1 MKYGRTSRHACGGV
15 VPVCVLLSCVLALMS
30 GCGDDVSP
38 TAPTPPQGTGNRPP
52 SAAGSVPDQA
62 VTVSGTAAMVNMAPY
77 FTDPDGDALTYSAVS
92 SNAAVVTTSV
102 SGSTVMLTPVSAG
115 AATTTVTARDLGGL
129 TATQSVAV
137 TVDVGDAHG
146 STRDAAVPVGSAS
159 DTAAS
164 LDTQGDVDYFSLDI
178 SASAA
183 LTVET
188 TGGADTFGQ
197 LESQDGLIIAS
208 ADVGGSGGNFRIER
222 QIPAATYYVRV
233 SGATRN
239 VTGPYMLL
247 VRTSDATP
255 PGPRSQGAPDL
266 TVYAVSVAT
275 NPSGTSPGGSF
286 TLSAGVRNDGDAAS
300 AATTLRYYRSTDAT
314 ITTADTS
321 VGTDAVGGLAAAAT
335 SSESI
340 DLTAPAAAGTYYYGA
355 CVEAVAGE
363 SDATNNCSPSVQ
375 VSVTEVR
382 AETHPDLAVGS
393 PSVSDSSPT
402 SGATFTLSAAVR
414 NDGDG
419 AAAATTLHYYRS
431 TDATITTAD
440 TSVGTDAVGGLAA
453 AATSSESIDLTAP
466 AAAGTYYYG
475 ACVDAVAGES
485 AATNNCSPSVQ
496 VSVTEVRAET
506 HPDLAVGSPSV
517 SDSSPTSGATFTLSA
532 AVRNDGDGAA
542 AATTLRYYRSTD
554 ATITTADTSVGTDA
568 VGGLAAAATSSESI
582 DLTAPSAPGTS
593 YYGAC
598 VDAVTGES
606 DTTNNCSSAVSVTVS
621 APPPPLPAGPDLTVH
636 GIVTVTSLDG
646 TPPGGSFQLGAAVEN
661 QGDEPSAVTT
671 LRYYQSTDATI
682 TPSDTEVGT
691 DTVGGLSAGATTRI
705 VTDVTAPASA
715 GTYYYGACVDAV
727 TGESDTTNNCSGSV
741 SVVVSESPPQTNPDL
756 AVGSPS
762 VSDSSPTSGAT
773 FTLSA
778 TVRNDGDGAAAATTL
793 RYYRSTDG
801 TITTSDTSVG
811 TDAVGGL
818 SAGATSPESISLTA
832 PSSAGTSYY
841 GACVDTVT
849 GESDTTNNCSSA
861 VSVTVSAPPPP
872 PPPQTNPDLEVQSP
886 SVNDSS
892 LDTGDSFTLSA
903 TVRNDGDGAAAATT
917 LRYYRS
923 TDGTITTSDTSVGT
937 DAVGGLSAGA
947 TSPESISLTAP
958 SSAGTSYY
966 GACVDTVTG
975 ESDTTNNCSSAVSV
989 TVSAPPPPP
998 PPQTNPDLAVG
1009 VALRS
1014 ATAAWTTGGY
1024 IHPVGDGAQRRRRRR
1039 GGDDAALLPV
1049 DRRDDYDLRHLG
1061 GHGRGGG
1068 AFRRGDEP
1076 RVDQPDGAVVGGHVL
1091 LRRVRGHGDG
1101 RVGHDEQLLECRV
1114 GHCVG
1119 APAPAPAA
1127 DQPGP
1132 GGAVAL
1138 GERQQPGYRRLVH
1151 PVGDGAQRRRRRRGG
1166 DDAALLPVDRRDD
1179 YDLRHLGGHGRGGG
1193 AFRRGDEPRVDQPDG
1208 AVVGGHVLL
1217 RRVRGHGDGRV
1228 GHDEQLLECRVG
1240 HCVGAPAPAPAADQ
1254 PGPGGA
1260 VALGERQQPGYRRLV
1275 HPVGDGAQ
1283 RRRRRRGGD
1292 DAALLPVDRRDDYD
1306 LRHLGG
1312 HGRGGGAF
1320 RRGDEPRVDQPD
1332 GAVVGGHVLLRRVR
1346 GHGDGRVGH
1355 DEQLLECRVGHCVG
1369 APAPAPAADQPGPGG
1384 AVALGER
1391 QQPGYRRLVHPVGDG
1406 AQRRRRRR
1414 GGDDAALLPVDRRD
1428 DYDLRHLG
1436 GHGRGG
1442 GAFRRGDEP
1451 RVDQPDGAVVGGHVL
1466 LRRVRG
1472 HGDGRV
1478 GHDEQLL
1485 ECRSVTVSAPPPPP
1499 PPQTNPDL
1507 EVQSPSVNDSSLD
1520 TGDSFTLS
1528 ATVRNDGDGA
1538 AAATTLRYYRSTDG
1552 TITTSD
1558 TSVGTDAVGGLSA
1571 GATSPES
1578 ISLTAPS
1585 SAGTSYYGAC
1595 VDTVTG
1601 ESDTTNNCS
1610 SAVSVTVSAP
1620 PPPPPPPPPAGP
1632 DLMVHGIITVTSLDG
1647 TPPGGSFQLGASVR
1661 NDGDE
1666 SSAAT
1671 TLRYYHS
1678 TDATITTSDTEVGT
1692 DTVGGLSAGATTRI
1706 VTDVTA
1712 PASAGTYYYGLC
1724 VDAVTGE
1731 SDTTN
1736 NCSGSASVE
1745 VTE

>member
-1 MKYGRTSRHACGGV
+1 
-15 VPVCVLLSCVLALMS
+15 
-30 GCGDDVSP
+30 
-38 TAPTPPQGTGNRPP
+38 
-52 SAAGSVPDQA
+52 
-62 VTVSGTAAMVNMAPY
+62 MVNMAPY
-77 FTDPDGDALTYSAVS
+77 FTDPDGDTLTYSAVS
-92 SNAAVVTTSV
+92 SNAGVVTTSV

-146 STRDAAVPVGSAS
+146 STQDAAVPVGSTS
-159 DTAAS
+159 DTEAS

-222 QIPAATYYVRV
+222 QVPAATYYVRV

-247 VRTSDATP
+247 VRTSDPTP
-255 PGPRSQGAPDL
+255 RGPRSQGAPDL

-340 DLTAPAAAGTYYYGA
+340 DLTAPSAAGTYYYGA

-466 AAAGTYYYG
+466 SAAGTYYYG
-475 ACVDAVAGES
+475 ACVEAVAGES
-485 AATNNCSPSVQ
+485 DATNNCSPSVQ

-542 AATTLRYYRSTD
+542 AATTLHYYRSTD

-568 VGGLAAAATSSESI
+568 VGGLAAAATGSESI
-582 DLTAPSAPGTS
+582 DLTAPSAPGTY

-621 APPPPLPAGPDLTVH
+621 APPPPPPPAGPDLDPYAVL
-636 GIVTVTSLDG
+636 VTTN
-646 TPPGGSFQLGAAVEN
+646 PGGTGPGGNVGVSVGVRNE
-661 QGDEPSAVTT
+661 GDESSAATT
-671 LRYYQSTDATI
+671 VRFYQSTDATI
-682 TPSDTEVGT
+682 TTADTEVGT
-691 DTVGGLSAGATTRI
+691 NALGALSPGATGRSALTSLRASI
-705 VTDVTAPASA
+705 RATVSAPATP
-715 GTYYYGACVDAV
+715 GTYYYGGCVDAV
-727 TGESDTTNNCSGSV
+727 AGESDTTNNCSGSV
-741 SVVVSESPPQTNPDL
+741 SVSVTVSGSPVQTSPDL
-756 AVGSPS
+756 TVGSPS
-762 VSDSSPTSGAT
+762 VNDNSPTTEGA

-793 RYYRSTDG
+793 RYYRSTDA
-801 TITTSDTSVG
+801 TITSSDTEEG

-832 PSSAGTSYY
+832 PSSAGTYYY
-841 GACVDTVT
+841 GACVDEVTDESDATNNCSSAVSVIVSAQPPPPPPQTNPDLEVQSPSVNDSSLDTGASFTLSATVRNAGDGAAAAT
-849 GESDTTNNCSSA
+849 TLRYYRSTDATITSADTSAGTDGVGGLSAGATSPESISLTAPSSAGTYYYGACVDEVTDESDATNNCSSAVSVIVSAQPPPPPPQTNPDLEVQSPSVNDSSLDTGASFTLSATVRNAGDGAAAATTLRYYRSTDATITSADTSAGTDGVGGLSAGATSPESISLTAPSAAGTYYYGACVDAVAGESDPTNNCSSA
-861 VSVTVSAPPPP
+861 VSVTVSAPP

-923 TDGTITTSDTSVGT
+923 TDAAITSSDTSVGT

-958 SSAGTSYY
+958 SAAGTYYY
-966 GACVDTVTG
+966 GACVDAVTG

-998 PPQTNPDLAVG
+998 PP
-1009 VALRS
+1009 
-1014 ATAAWTTGGY
+1014 
-1024 IHPVGDGAQRRRRRR
+1024 
-1039 GGDDAALLPV
+1039 
-1049 DRRDDYDLRHLG
+1049 
-1061 GHGRGGG
+1061 
-1068 AFRRGDEP
+1068 
-1076 RVDQPDGAVVGGHVL
+1076 
-1091 LRRVRGHGDG
+1091 
-1101 RVGHDEQLLECRV
+1101 
-1114 GHCVG
+1114 
-1119 APAPAPAA
+1119 
-1127 DQPGP
+1127 
-1132 GGAVAL
+1132 
-1138 GERQQPGYRRLVH
+1138 
-1151 PVGDGAQRRRRRRGG
+1151 
-1166 DDAALLPVDRRDD
+1166 
-1179 YDLRHLGGHGRGGG
+1179 
-1193 AFRRGDEPRVDQPDG
+1193 
-1208 AVVGGHVLL
+1208 
-1217 RRVRGHGDGRV
+1217 
-1228 GHDEQLLECRVG
+1228 
-1240 HCVGAPAPAPAADQ
+1240 
-1254 PGPGGA
+1254 
-1260 VALGERQQPGYRRLV
+1260 
-1275 HPVGDGAQ
+1275 
-1283 RRRRRRGGD
+1283 
-1292 DAALLPVDRRDDYD
+1292 
-1306 LRHLGG
+1306 
-1312 HGRGGGAF
+1312 
-1320 RRGDEPRVDQPD
+1320 
-1332 GAVVGGHVLLRRVR
+1332 
-1346 GHGDGRVGH
+1346 
-1355 DEQLLECRVGHCVG
+1355 
-1369 APAPAPAADQPGPGG
+1369 
-1384 AVALGER
+1384 
-1391 QQPGYRRLVHPVGDG
+1391 
-1406 AQRRRRRR
+1406 
-1414 GGDDAALLPVDRRD
+1414 
-1428 DYDLRHLG
+1428 
-1436 GHGRGG
+1436 
-1442 GAFRRGDEP
+1442 
-1451 RVDQPDGAVVGGHVL
+1451 
-1466 LRRVRG
+1466 
-1472 HGDGRV
+1472 
-1478 GHDEQLL
+1478 
-1485 ECRSVTVSAPPPPP
+1485 
-1499 PPQTNPDL
+1499 
-1507 EVQSPSVNDSSLD
+1507 
-1520 TGDSFTLS
+1520 
-1528 ATVRNDGDGA
+1528 
-1538 AAATTLRYYRSTDG
+1538 
-1552 TITTSD
+1552 
-1558 TSVGTDAVGGLSA
+1558 
-1571 GATSPES
+1571 
-1578 ISLTAPS
+1578 
-1585 SAGTSYYGAC
+1585 
-1595 VDTVTG
+1595 
-1601 ESDTTNNCS
+1601 
-1610 SAVSVTVSAP
+1610 
-1620 PPPPPPPPPAGP
+1620 AGP
-1632 DLMVHGIITVTSLDG
+1632 DLDPYAVLVT
-1647 TPPGGSFQLGASVR
+1647 TNPGGTGPGGNVGVSVGVR
-1661 NDGDE
+1661 NEGDE

-1671 TLRYYHS
+1671 TVRFYQS
-1678 TDATITTSDTEVGT
+1678 TDATITTADTEVGT
-1692 DTVGGLSAGATTRI
+1692 NALGALSPGATASIRAT
-1706 VTDVTA
+1706 VSA
-1712 PASAGTYYYGLC
+1712 PATPGTYYYGGC
-1724 VDAVTGE
+1724 VDAVAGE

-1736 NCSGSASVE
+1736 NCSGSVSVD
-1745 VTE
+1745 VQ